1 LVNGRMEGT
10 WRHAL
15 KGRRIEVMIAPFVKV
30 PQRARRGAEQEAE
43 RLASFFGNTL
53 QLKWQK

>member
-1 LVNGRMEGT
+1 MEGT

-30 PQRARRGAEQEAE
+30 PQWARRGAEQEAE